1 MEGSEEQRFSPNS
14 QIPHERQP
22 QPQELGFQ
30 SSTPNRDSNRDLPH
44 ADDYIKQIVAQLQ
57 HLSLKEVVNGELQ
70 SSASTDDEEI
80 KLEKAIDEGI
90 YDLTVKQAIN
100 EALKDESLKQA
111 IDEEIVANQSLSDGL
126 SGQALRRFIDEALE
140 SNLEKAETLTV
151 GEVATEVETHDE
163 PKGIPVLEED
173 VAKEES
179 KIVKLNGE
187 NEILNDD
194 DEVTN
199 EVEINNY
206 ESNSREYENQ
216 ENNGWNEDRDED
228 GVNNFEGY
236 RSENGKEEEEEEGYN
251 GNDDNVGGDYGVAAG
266 SNDGRQRKYHYPLRT
281 DAEDCLYYMKT
292 GMCKFG
298 SNCKFNHPLRRKN
311 QVYMMETGRL
321 LLVVLK
327 PGKYGYLSVYH
338 DVPVLLMVAFFFSI

>member
-1 MEGSEEQRFSPNS
+1 MEGSEEQRSSPNS
-14 QIPHERQP
+14 QIPHEQ
-22 QPQELGFQ
+22 QSQQQELGFQ

-44 ADDYIKQIVAQLQ
+44 ADDNIKQIVAQLQ
-57 HLSLKEVVNGELQ
+57 HLSLKEVFNGELQ

-80 KLEKAIDEGI
+80 KLEKAIDEEI

-111 IDEEIVANQSLSDGL
+111 IDEEIVANQSLSDDL

-151 GEVATEVETHDE
+151 GEVATEAETQDE

-179 KIVKLNGE
+179 KIVNLDGE
-187 NEILNDD
+187 NEILNGD
-194 DEVTN
+194 DEVKD
-199 EVEINNY
+199 EVDNY
-206 ESNSREYENQ
+206 ESNRREYENQ
-216 ENNGWNEDRDED
+216 ESNGWNEDRDED
-228 GVNNFEGY
+228 GVNNYEEY
-236 RSENGKEEEEEEGYN
+236 RSENGKEEEGYN
-251 GNDDNVGGDYGVAAG
+251 GNDDNVGGDYGTAAG
-266 SNDGRQRKYHYPLRT
+266 SKDGRQRKYHYPLRT
-281 DAEDCLYYMKT
+281 DAEDCSYYMKT

-311 QVYMMETGRL
+311 QVYMIETGRFL
-321 LLVVLK
+321 LIVLK

-338 DVPVLLMVAFFFSI
+338 DVPVLLMVDFFFIRS